1 MTTPA
6 SPTTPGGFIST
17 LKAKCA
23 GQHLE
28 RASGPHG
35 EIVPT
40 LAMGYEL
47 LEESTRWRTQGD
59 CDKSAGPPED
69 REL

>member
-6 SPTTPGGFIST
+6 SPTTPGRFIST

-23 GQHLE
+23 GQHPE

-40 LAMGYEL
+40 FGYEL
-47 LEESTRWRTQGD
+47 LEELTRWRTQDD

-69 REL
+69 QEL